1 MRVCLTFPFVLSVLA
16 AGCACAPPTVP
27 PTDAGPTDGGA
38 GLRPLDADD
47 RFAVPDASGA
57 AGPACTEVE
66 RLTTALP
73 ALEEGQVVVQGFGD
87 RLLLVE
93 RPNNPPPPDYA
104 PFLRFY
110 TARRGEPFV
119 LLAEHAF
126 AHGIGFVRH
135 ARFRDGAWDVIV
147 DLFADEG
154 TIAWLRVSE
163 DGSIEE
169 TDHRGPDSPR
179 LEVREAFPN
188 GSDYVLLAADVTDS
202 GPGWPPIWILR
213 ATPDAPFDAAALL
226 SPPRGV
232 RRQVVAQ
239 PDRGRVLLLEQD
251 PVVGRPP
258 RIAVVPLAPLAAPS
272 EDAWTEIGL
281 PYEPR
286 DFVHAYLFA
295 TPSGLVLGEF
305 VHQPIDPAW
314 LRVAWLDDAF
324 GVRASWRIDT
334 VVGGAV
340 AVAGAF
346 PAQEIV
352 VTLPD
357 SPRLPSGPAT
367 VFHARASAPGVVS
380 ALTPIG
386 RALAVFPPELVVGP
400 DGRVGVLHF
409 FDRLDLE
416 TLCEAP

>member
-1 MRVCLTFPFVLSVLA
+1 MRLCLSLPFVLSALA

-73 ALEEGQVVVQGFGD
+73 PLEEGQIVVQGFGD

-93 RPNNPPPPDYA
+93 RPNNPPPPDYTSI
-104 PFLRFY
+104 LRFY
-110 TARRGEPFV
+110 SARRGEPFE

-126 AHGIGFVRH
+126 GSNVGFVQH
-135 ARFRDGAWDVIV
+135 VRFRDGAWDVIV
-147 DLFADEG
+147 DRFAHEG
-154 TIAWLRVSE
+154 TITWLRVGE
-163 DGSIEE
+163 DGAIEATE
-169 TDHRGPDSPR
+169 HRGPGVPR
-179 LEVREAFPN
+179 LEIHEVFPS
-188 GSDYVLLAADVTDS
+188 GPDYVLLALDMTDGARS
-202 GPGWPPIWILR
+202 HPVWILR
-213 ATPDAPFDAAALL
+213 ATADPAGDEAVLLAP
-226 SPPRGV
+226 PGV
-232 RRQVVAQ
+232 LRRQVLAQ
-239 PDRGRVLLLEQD
+239 PERGRVLLLEHD

-258 RIAVVPLAPLAAPS
+258 RIAVVPLAPLSAPTA
-272 EDAWTEIGL
+272 EDFTEIEL
-281 PYEPR
+281 PYEPGL
-286 DFVHAYLFA
+286 FVHAYLFA

-305 VHQPIDPAW
+305 AHQPIDPAW
-314 LRVAWLDDAF
+314 LRLAWLDDAF
-324 GVRASWRIDT
+324 GVTASLRIDT

-357 SPRLPSGPAT
+357 SPSLESGPAT

-409 FDRLDLE
+409 LDRLDLE